1 METAK
6 ENLNNTVTLR
16 PLHCQMGPL
25 SRCDGSAQLN
35 QGGTTII
42 CGTYGPAEIRPHKEM
57 IEKAT
62 IEVSI
67 IPKIGRPG
75 VEDRAKESLLTQ
87 IISASVLASLHPRNG
102 LHIGLQ
108 GMLNE
113 RCNIWKYPKKILN
126 RSLIITYSYMI
137 YHFQFLR
144 TKEVTFLVQ

>member
-6 ENLNNTVTLR
+6 ENQNNSVTLR

-87 IISASVLASLHPRNG
+87 ITSASVLASLHPRNG

-108 GMLNE
+108 GKLNS
-113 RCNIWKYPKKILN
+113 KYN
-126 RSLIITYSYMI
+126 M
-137 YHFQFLR
+137 
-144 TKEVTFLVQ
+144 

>member
-6 ENLNNTVTLR
+6 ENQNNTVTLR
-16 PLHCQMGPL
+16 PLYCQMGPL

-113 RCNIWKYPKKILN
+113 R
-126 RSLIITYSYMI
+126 
-137 YHFQFLR
+137 
-144 TKEVTFLVQ
+144 